1 MRKFSEKNYRPCVGI
16 VLINNGSIFAGQR
29 LDYKSDAWQMPQGG
43 IEENESPIRAA
54 IRELKEETG
63 INKKHINIILE
74 SKNWINYDLPKEL
87 IPKLWNGKFV
97 GQSQKWFA
105 MEFLGSDS
113 DVNINT
119 KNPEFSKWQW
129 MTKNKLLESIV
140 PFKKRVYENILSQ
153 FSAKLNLKYL
163 VM

>member
-63 INKKHINIILE
+63 INKKHIKIILE

-129 MTKNKLLESIV
+129 MTKNKLLDSIV

-153 FSAKLNLKYL
+153 FSSQLNLK
-163 VM
+163 

>member
-16 VLINNGSIFAGQR
+16 VLVNNGSIFAGQR

-97 GQSQKWFA
+97 GQSQKWYA

-113 DVNINT
+113 DIDINT

-129 MTKNKLLESIV
+129 MTKNKLLDSIV

-153 FSAKLNLKYL
+153 FSAQLNLK
-163 VM
+163 

>member
-1 MRKFSEKNYRPCVGI
+1 MRSFSEKSYRPCVGI

-54 IRELKEETG
+54 VRELKEETG
-63 INKKHINIILE
+63 IKKKHIKIILE

-129 MTKNKLLESIV
+129 MTKNKLLDSIV

-153 FSAKLNLKYL
+153 FSAQLNLK
-163 VM
+163 

>member
-1 MRKFSEKNYRPCVGI
+1 LRNFSEKNYRPCVGI

-63 INKKHINIILE
+63 IKKKHIKIILE

-129 MTKNKLLESIV
+129 MTKNKLLDSIV

-153 FSAKLNLKYL
+153 FSAQLNLK
-163 VM
+163 

>member
-1 MRKFSEKNYRPCVGI
+1 MRFSEKNYRPCVGI

-43 IEENESPIRAA
+43 IEANESPIRAA

-63 INKKHINIILE
+63 IKKKHIKIILE

-129 MTKNKLLESIV
+129 MTKNKLLDSIV
-140 PFKKRVYENILSQ
+140 PFKKKVYENILAQ
-153 FSAKLNLKYL
+153 FSAKLNLK
-163 VM
+163 

>member
-1 MRKFSEKNYRPCVGI
+1 MRNFSEKNYRPCVGI

-129 MTKNKLLESIV
+129 MTKNKLLDSIV

-153 FSAKLNLKYL
+153 FSAQLNLK
-163 VM
+163 

>member
-63 INKKHINIILE
+63 IKKKHIKIILE

-129 MTKNKLLESIV
+129 MTKNKLLDSIV

-153 FSAKLNLKYL
+153 FSAQLNLN
-163 VM
+163 

>member
-63 INKKHINIILE
+63 INKKHIKIILE

-129 MTKNKLLESIV
+129 MTKNKLLDSIV

-153 FSAKLNLKYL
+153 FSAQLNLK
-163 VM
+163 

>member
-1 MRKFSEKNYRPCVGI
+1 MRNFSEKNYRPCVGI

-29 LDYKSDAWQMPQGG
+29 LDYESNAWQMPQGG
-43 IEENESPIRAA
+43 IEVNESPIRAA
-54 IRELKEETG
+54 VRELKEETG
-63 INKKHINIILE
+63 IKKKHVKIILE

-105 MEFLGSDS
+105 MEFLGYDS

-129 MTKNKLLESIV
+129 MTKNKLLDSIV

-153 FSAKLNLKYL
+153 FSAKLNLK
-163 VM
+163 

>member
-63 INKKHINIILE
+63 IKKKHIKIILE

-129 MTKNKLLESIV
+129 MTKNKLLDSIV

-153 FSAKLNLKYL
+153 FSAKLNFK
-163 VM
+163 

>member
-16 VLINNGSIFAGQR
+16 VLINDGSIFAGQR

-43 IEENESPIRAA
+43 IESNETPIRAA
-54 IRELKEETG
+54 VRELKEETG
-63 INKKHINIILE
+63 IKKKHIKIILE

-119 KNPEFSKWQW
+119 KNPEFSQWQW
-129 MTKNKLLESIV
+129 MTKNKLLDSIV

-153 FSAKLNLKYL
+153 FSAQLNLK
-163 VM
+163 

>member
-1 MRKFSEKNYRPCVGI
+1 MRNFSEKNYRPCVGI
-16 VLINNGSIFAGQR
+16 VLINDGSIFAGQR

-43 IEENESPIRAA
+43 IEENESPIKAA

-63 INKKHINIILE
+63 IKKKHIKIILE

-105 MEFLGSDS
+105 MEFSGSDS

-129 MTKNKLLESIV
+129 MTKNKLLDSIV

-153 FSAKLNLKYL
+153 FSAQLNLK
-163 VM
+163 

>member
-63 INKKHINIILE
+63 IKKKHIKIILE

-105 MEFLGSDS
+105 MEFSGSDS

-129 MTKNKLLESIV
+129 MTKNKLLDSIV
-140 PFKKRVYENILSQ
+140 PFKKRVYENVLSQ
-153 FSAKLNLKYL
+153 FSAQLNLK
-163 VM
+163 

>member
-43 IEENESPIRAA
+43 IEENESPIKAA

-63 INKKHINIILE
+63 IKKKHVKIILE
-74 SKNWINYDLPKEL
+74 SKNWINYDLPKDL

-129 MTKNKLLESIV
+129 MTKNKLLDSIV

-153 FSAKLNLKYL
+153 FSAQLNLK
-163 VM
+163 

>member
-129 MTKNKLLESIV
+129 MTQNKLLDSIV

-153 FSAKLNLKYL
+153 FSAQLNLK
-163 VM
+163 

>member
-1 MRKFSEKNYRPCVGI
+1 MRKFTEKNYRPCVGI

-63 INKKHINIILE
+63 IKKKHIKIILE

-87 IPKLWNGKFV
+87 ISKLWNGKFV

-129 MTKNKLLESIV
+129 MTKNKLLDSIV

-153 FSAKLNLKYL
+153 FSAQLNLK
-163 VM
+163 

>member
-1 MRKFSEKNYRPCVGI
+1 MRKLSDKNYRPCVGI

-63 INKKHINIILE
+63 INKKHIKIILE

-129 MTKNKLLESIV
+129 MTKNKLLDSIV

-153 FSAKLNLKYL
+153 FSSQLNLK
-163 VM
+163 

>member
-43 IEENESPIRAA
+43 IEENESPKRAA

-63 INKKHINIILE
+63 IKKKHIKIILE
-74 SKNWINYDLPKEL
+74 SKNWINYDLPKDL

-129 MTKNKLLESIV
+129 MTKNKLLDSIV

-153 FSAKLNLKYL
+153 FSAQLNLK
-163 VM
+163 

>member
-43 IEENESPIRAA
+43 IESNETPIRAA
-54 IRELKEETG
+54 VRELKEETG
-63 INKKHINIILE
+63 IKKKHIKIILE

-97 GQSQKWFA
+97 GQSQKWYA

-113 DVNINT
+113 DIDINT

-129 MTKNKLLESIV
+129 MTKNKLLDNIV

-153 FSAKLNLKYL
+153 FSAKLNLK
-163 VM
+163 

>member
-16 VLINNGSIFAGQR
+16 VLISNGSIFAGQR
-29 LDYKSDAWQMPQGG
+29 LDYKSNAWQMPQGG
-43 IEENESPIRAA
+43 IEENESPIKAA

-63 INKKHINIILE
+63 IKKKHIKIILE

-129 MTKNKLLESIV
+129 MTKNKLLDSIV

-153 FSAKLNLKYL
+153 FSAQLNLK
-163 VM
+163 

>member
-63 INKKHINIILE
+63 IKKKHIKIILE

-129 MTKNKLLESIV
+129 MTKNKLLDSIV
-140 PFKKRVYENILSQ
+140 PFKKRVYKNILSQ
-153 FSAKLNLKYL
+153 FSAQLNLK
-163 VM
+163 

>member
-1 MRKFSEKNYRPCVGI
+1 MRKFYEKNYRPCVGI
-16 VLINNGSIFAGQR
+16 VLINNGSIFAVQR
-29 LDYKSDAWQMPQGG
+29 LDYKSNAWQMPQGG
-43 IEENESPIRAA
+43 IEANESPISAA
-54 IRELKEETG
+54 VRELKEETG
-63 INKKHINIILE
+63 IKKKHIKIILE

-105 MEFLGSDS
+105 MELLGSDS

-129 MTKNKLLESIV
+129 MTKNKLLDSIV

-153 FSAKLNLKYL
+153 FSAKLNLK
-163 VM
+163 

>member
-1 MRKFSEKNYRPCVGI
+1 MRKYPEKNYRPCVGI

-63 INKKHINIILE
+63 IKKKHIKIILE

-129 MTKNKLLESIV
+129 MTKNKLLDSIV

-153 FSAKLNLKYL
+153 FSAQLNLK
-163 VM
+163 

>member
-43 IEENESPIRAA
+43 IEDNESPTKAA
-54 IRELKEETG
+54 VRELKEETG
-63 INKKHINIILE
+63 INKKHIKIILE

-129 MTKNKLLESIV
+129 MTKNKLLDSIV

-153 FSAKLNLKYL
+153 FSAQLNLK
-163 VM
+163 

>member
-1 MRKFSEKNYRPCVGI
+1 LRKFSEKNYRPCVGI

-43 IEENESPIRAA
+43 IEENESPIKAA

-63 INKKHINIILE
+63 IKKKHIKIILE

-129 MTKNKLLESIV
+129 MTKNKLLDSIV

-153 FSAKLNLKYL
+153 FSAQLNLK
-163 VM
+163 

>member
-1 MRKFSEKNYRPCVGI
+1 MRFSEKNYRPCVGI

-43 IEENESPIRAA
+43 IEANESPIRAA

-63 INKKHINIILE
+63 IKKKHIKIILE

-129 MTKNKLLESIV
+129 MTKNKLLDSIV

-153 FSAKLNLKYL
+153 FSAQLNLK
-163 VM
+163 

>member
-63 INKKHINIILE
+63 IKKKHIKIILE

-129 MTKNKLLESIV
+129 MTKNKLLDSIV

-153 FSAKLNLKYL
+153 FAAQLNFK
-163 VM
+163 

>member
-43 IEENESPIRAA
+43 IEENETPLRAA
-54 IRELKEETG
+54 VRELKEETG
-63 INKKHINIILE
+63 IKKKHVKIILE

-153 FSAKLNLKYL
+153 FSAQLNLK
-163 VM
+163 

>member
-43 IEENESPIRAA
+43 IEANESPIRAA
-54 IRELKEETG
+54 ERELKEETG
-63 INKKHINIILE
+63 IKKKHIKIILE

-129 MTKNKLLESIV
+129 MTKNKLLDSIV

-153 FSAKLNLKYL
+153 FSAKLNFK
-163 VM
+163 

>member
-63 INKKHINIILE
+63 IKKKHIKIILE

-119 KNPEFSKWQW
+119 KTPEFSKWQW
-129 MTKNKLLESIV
+129 MTKNKLLDSIV

-153 FSAKLNLKYL
+153 FSAQLNLK
-163 VM
+163 

>member
-105 MEFLGSDS
+105 MEFSGSDS

-119 KNPEFSKWQW
+119 KNPEFSKWRW
-129 MTKNKLLESIV
+129 MTKNKLLDSIV

-153 FSAKLNLKYL
+153 FSAQLNLK
-163 VM
+163 

>member
-43 IEENESPIRAA
+43 IEENESPIKAA

-63 INKKHINIILE
+63 INKKHIKIILE

-129 MTKNKLLESIV
+129 MTKNKLLDSIV

-153 FSAKLNLKYL
+153 FSAQLNLK
-163 VM
+163 

>member
-1 MRKFSEKNYRPCVGI
+1 MNFSEKNYRPCVGI

-29 LDYKSDAWQMPQGG
+29 LDYQSNAWQMPQGG
-43 IEENESPIRAA
+43 IEENETPIRAA
-54 IRELKEETG
+54 VRELKEETG
-63 INKKHINIILE
+63 IKKKHIKIILE

-129 MTKNKLLESIV
+129 MTKNKLLDSIV
-140 PFKKRVYENILSQ
+140 PFKKRVYEDILSQ
-153 FSAKLNLKYL
+153 FSAQLNLK
-163 VM
+163 

>member
-1 MRKFSEKNYRPCVGI
+1 MRKFYEKNYRPCVGI
-16 VLINNGSIFAGQR
+16 VLINNGSIFAVQR
-29 LDYKSDAWQMPQGG
+29 LDYKSNAWQMPQGG
-43 IEENESPIRAA
+43 IEANESPISAA
-54 IRELKEETG
+54 VRELKEETG
-63 INKKHINIILE
+63 IKKKHIKIILE

-97 GQSQKWFA
+97 GQSQKWYA

-113 DVNINT
+113 DIDINT

-129 MTKNKLLESIV
+129 MTKNKLLDSIV

-153 FSAKLNLKYL
+153 FSAKLNLK
-163 VM
+163 

>member
-1 MRKFSEKNYRPCVGI
+1 MRNFSEKNYRPCVGI

-29 LDYKSDAWQMPQGG
+29 IDYKSNAWQMPQGG
-43 IEENESPIRAA
+43 IEANESPIKAA
-54 IRELKEETG
+54 VRELKEETG
-63 INKKHINIILE
+63 IKKKHVKIILE

-129 MTKNKLLESIV
+129 MTKNKLLDSIV
-140 PFKKRVYENILSQ
+140 PFKKKVYENILSQ
-153 FSAKLNLKYL
+153 FSAKLNLK
-163 VM
+163 

>member
-1 MRKFSEKNYRPCVGI
+1 LRNFIEKNYRPCVGI

-63 INKKHINIILE
+63 IKKKHIKIILE

-129 MTKNKLLESIV
+129 MTKNKLLDSIV
-140 PFKKRVYENILSQ
+140 PFKKKVYENILSQ
-153 FSAKLNLKYL
+153 FSAKLNLK
-163 VM
+163 

>member
-1 MRKFSEKNYRPCVGI
+1 MRNFSEKNYRPCVGI

-29 LDYKSDAWQMPQGG
+29 LDYQSNAWQMPQGG
-43 IEENESPIRAA
+43 IEENETPLRAA
-54 IRELKEETG
+54 VRELKEETG
-63 INKKHINIILE
+63 IKKKHVKIILE

-87 IPKLWNGKFV
+87 IPKLWSGKFV

-153 FSAKLNLKYL
+153 FSAKLNLK
-163 VM
+163 

>member
-1 MRKFSEKNYRPCVGI
+1 MRNFIEKNYRPCVGI
-16 VLINNGSIFAGQR
+16 VLIRNGSIFAGQR
-29 LDYKSDAWQMPQGG
+29 LDYKSNAWQMPQGG
-43 IEENESPIRAA
+43 IEDNESPRRAA
-54 IRELKEETG
+54 VRELKEETG
-63 INKKHINIILE
+63 IKKKHIKIILE

-97 GQSQKWFA
+97 GQSQKWFG

-129 MTKNKLLESIV
+129 MTKNKLLDSIV

-153 FSAKLNLKYL
+153 FSAQLNLK
-163 VM
+163 

>member
-63 INKKHINIILE
+63 IKKKHINIILE

-129 MTKNKLLESIV
+129 MTKNKLLDSIV
-140 PFKKRVYENILSQ
+140 PFKKKVYENILSQ
-153 FSAKLNLKYL
+153 FSAKLNLK
-163 VM
+163 